1 MTSTAVM
8 TEAQDRFLREHRLAV
23 LATGRRDGSP
33 QVSTIYY
40 DYDGT
45 DIVISVTSD
54 RWKWKNAVRQPKV
67 ALLVNEGR
75 QQLIVYGTAEG
86 ITDDPDRLE
95 LTKRL
100 RRRAGTDF
108 PDDATFATQLDEAH
122 RTILRITPDRVSF
135 NE

>member
-1 MTSTAVM
+1 
-8 TEAQDRFLREHRLAV
+8 
-23 LATGRRDGSP
+23 
-33 QVSTIYY
+33 
-40 DYDGT
+40 
-45 DIVISVTSD
+45 VTSD
-54 RWKWKNAVRQPKV
+54 RWKWKNATRQPKV

-86 ITDDPDRLE
+86 ITEDPDRLE

-108 PDDATFATQLDEAH
+108 PDDATFAAQLNETH
-122 RTILRITPDRVSF
+122 RTILRITPERVSF

>member
-8 TEAQDRFLREHRLAV
+8 TEAQERFLREHRLAV

-75 QQLIVYGTAEG
+75 QQLILYGTAEG

-100 RRRAGTDF
+100 RRRGGTDF
-108 PDDATFATQLDEAH
+108 PDDATFAAQLNEAH
-122 RTILRITPDRVSF
+122 RTILRITPDRVSS

>member
-8 TEAQDRFLREHRLAV
+8 TEAQERFLRQHRLAV

-40 DYDGT
+40 DYDGA

-54 RWKWKNAVRQPKV
+54 RWKWKNAIRQPKV

-75 QQLIVYGTAEG
+75 QQLILYGTAEG
-86 ITDDPDRLE
+86 ISDDPERLE

-100 RRRAGTDF
+100 RRRAGTEF
-108 PDDATFATQLDEAH
+108 PDDATFAAELDGAH
-122 RTILRITPDRVSF
+122 RTILRITPQRVAF